1 MSICGKIT
9 KNTQQDLTGKKVWAR
24 EWFILFN
31 LEVNTK
37 SCKMMEYQH
46 NMKWHGDV
54 KILPRR
60 NKTQSILFNNIIN
73 SAASKY
79 QFQFNSTIYVT

>member
-37 SCKMMEYQH
+37 NCKMMEYQH

-54 KILPRR
+54 KINLRIFAP
-60 NKTQSILFNNIIN
+60 
-73 SAASKY
+73 
-79 QFQFNSTIYVT
+79 

>member
-46 NMKWHGDV
+46 NMM
-54 KILPRR
+54 
-60 NKTQSILFNNIIN
+60 
-73 SAASKY
+73 
-79 QFQFNSTIYVT
+79 